1 MRKKLQEL
9 EMTWVG
15 KEKWARLEPKV
26 LVDYA
31 LKSHHA
37 AARICCD

>member
-15 KEKWARLEPKV
+15 KEKGRNLCRWCKLSAQRRYIIFSEDFL
-26 LVDYA
+26 
-31 LKSHHA
+31 
-37 AARICCD
+37 